1 MMDISA
7 ESTPAHPMPEGD
19 FASATPPRPEAA
31 SDATLSSGHAGQW
44 ELPTARRTL
53 LRLLRAWIIG
63 LSVFGYGPAFTYG
76 WLIWLLNP
84 YQWFWVYLMYFTLV
98 PLIGGF
104 FVVFLPWQSYRP
116 IHQAIKDWSHGVPV
130 DRQRCI
136 MVYELALRLP
146 WRIAIGSFSTA
157 LIGYLIGTTIVHWQS
172 NQPVIEMIPKTLP
185 AIPLVGGMMG
195 AFCYFGTIRALHPV
209 VTWCSLQLRHA
220 RPIRRVSLATKFLI
234 TTCILAIAVL
244 CLLVPSAYRLGQ
256 VITER
261 DLSDQTL
268 TQLRTTVQRAML
280 FERMEDRLGLLQSA
294 KVGPNGYVFAI
305 DDQGRMV
312 TTHPRGYTR
321 LAQEQFYH
329 VEEQLEGPQG
339 AWVDRVGQHR
349 VVAFVRAHDPSWTV
363 FSVSFP
369 TDFSLPLQQF
379 VQFSWVVVVE
389 VLFVVILFGR
399 YYTRGITTPL
409 AELTLAARRIAE
421 HGDLSQ
427 HVPVTTNDELG
438 EVARSFN
445 RMVEELQAS
454 KADLVEYTKRL
465 ERSTR
470 ELSALNLEMED
481 LLRVVSHDLRAPLI
495 NIQGFSKRLEPI
507 MQETLTVLDQLAQQ
521 SSENGLRTR
530 VDAVKGTMHARFS
543 ESMRFISK
551 GVEKMDALLSSLLA
565 VSRVGRKADPVQ
577 PNDLDEILDD
587 VLAMFDHQLKEQAI
601 QVIRHPLPKQ
611 VLCRRNE
618 INQVFSNLILNAI
631 NYMGAKGDRFIEI
644 GGIERDENM
653 ECYIRDTGIG
663 IHPDDHERIFQ
674 MFTRLQ
680 AVDVPGEGVGLAYVK
695 KILRS
700 HGGKIWVVSQKG
712 QGSTF
717 SFTLPTRPPA
727 LLRPVGTWTAERG

>member
-1 MMDISA
+1 M
-7 ESTPAHPMPEGD
+7 
-19 FASATPPRPEAA
+19 
-31 SDATLSSGHAGQW
+31 
-44 ELPTARRTL
+44 
-53 LRLLRAWIIG
+53 
-63 LSVFGYGPAFTYG
+63 
-76 WLIWLLNP
+76 
-84 YQWFWVYLMYFTLV
+84 
-98 PLIGGF
+98 
-104 FVVFLPWQSYRP
+104 
-116 IHQAIKDWSHGVPV
+116 
-130 DRQRCI
+130 
-136 MVYELALRLP
+136 
-146 WRIAIGSFSTA
+146 
-157 LIGYLIGTTIVHWQS
+157 
-172 NQPVIEMIPKTLP
+172 
-185 AIPLVGGMMG
+185 
-195 AFCYFGTIRALHPV
+195 
-209 VTWCSLQLRHA
+209 
-220 RPIRRVSLATKFLI
+220 
-234 TTCILAIAVL
+234 
-244 CLLVPSAYRLGQ
+244 
-256 VITER
+256 
-261 DLSDQTL
+261 
-268 TQLRTTVQRAML
+268 
-280 FERMEDRLGLLQSA
+280 
-294 KVGPNGYVFAI
+294 
-305 DDQGRMV
+305 
-312 TTHPRGYTR
+312 
-321 LAQEQFYH
+321 
-329 VEEQLEGPQG
+329 
-339 AWVDRVGQHR
+339 
-349 VVAFVRAHDPSWTV
+349 
-363 FSVSFP
+363 
-369 TDFSLPLQQF
+369 
-379 VQFSWVVVVE
+379 E
-389 VLFVVILFGR
+389 VLFVVIVFGR

-644 GGIERDENM
+644 GGIERDENV